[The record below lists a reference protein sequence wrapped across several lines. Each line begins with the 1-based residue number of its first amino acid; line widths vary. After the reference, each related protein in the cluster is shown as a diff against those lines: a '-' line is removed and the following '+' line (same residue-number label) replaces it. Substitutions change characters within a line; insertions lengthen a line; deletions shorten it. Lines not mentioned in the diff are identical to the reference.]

1 MGDEELA
8 AFAAEVIIFL
18 RLRKVTQ
25 VVERPWFSYA
35 TIFLLQL
42 KVIWGMW
49 LYRDL
54 TSGDTSYYFLTAYDW
69 FKYRRVLI
77 AWSPLYTSFYGSL
90 LHVAHDAYTV
100 TILHRV
106 LIVLALAILVL
117 ALMRRLL
124 PPNVAWLAAVWWVV
138 LPINYDALYEIHL
151 FAVIPMVLSFLVIVW
166 KPGPWGRGICLA
178 ILFASTFLMR
188 NELLIATIL
197 FAALSISW
205 DLLRVRTG
213 TPQTAGFVRAYGI
226 PLLVASVLIL
236 FYVSRATDIGMSK
249 EMSRKHTLN
258 ICQTFT
264 FGYQQRHPDW
274 HGSPWTQ
281 CQDVMILVFGV
292 PEPSLAQALRRN
304 PRAMLEH
311 FWWNIQLIP
320 SGLQILLFDSMSRTI
335 TPDYIP
341 VKQGLRAILYSAIT
355 SAIVIAGLY
364 WLIRE
369 RQYWWKFWLSDRIW
383 AWIAMGCV
391 GVVVT
396 VVMVT
401 QRPRPSY
408 MFTLGIALRA
418 AIAMCGWIG
427 VRRWLVMQRLGD
439 VMPVG
444 MVALILFIP
453 RHYTQDNRDLL
464 ENYRR
469 LTAFEEIV
477 QRPKTGLVVLA
488 WGDEL
493 CNYVGKSHWGWAAI
507 KFQPD
512 DCRPLSFAALQQQVT
527 PETPFRKVLQ
537 NNRATLLFAS
547 DELLANA
554 GALRSMEDAK
564 SHGWKIIGMQ
574 HDGKHNWELLSIETP
589 PTSEISV
596 R

>member
-1 MGDEELA
+1 
-8 AFAAEVIIFL
+8 
-18 RLRKVTQ
+18 
-25 VVERPWFSYA
+25 
-35 TIFLLQL
+35 
-42 KVIWGMW
+42 MW
-49 LYRDL
+49 LSRDL
-54 TSGDTSYYFLTAYDW
+54 TWGDTSYYFLTAYDW
-69 FKYRRVLI
+69 FKNRRVLI

-90 LHVAHDAYTV
+90 LYFAHDAYTV

-106 LIVLALAILVL
+106 LIVLTLAILVL

-124 PPNVAWLAAVWWVV
+124 PPSIAWLAAAWWVV
-138 LPINYDALYEIHL
+138 LPINYDAMFEVHL
-151 FAVIPMVLSFLVIVW
+151 FALIPMLLSFLVILW

-188 NELLIATIL
+188 NELFIPTIL
-197 FAALSISW
+197 FGVLGLSW

-213 TPQTAGFVRAYGI
+213 TPQTASILRAYGI
-226 PLLVASVLIL
+226 PLLVASALIL
-236 FYVSRATDIGMSK
+236 FYVSRATDLRMPG

-281 CQDVMILVFGV
+281 CQQVMTRVFGV
-292 PEPSLAQALRRN
+292 PEPSFAQALKRN
-304 PRAMLEH
+304 PYAMLEH

-320 SGLQILLFDSMSRTI
+320 SGLQVLLFNQMSGTV
-335 TPDYIP
+335 TPDYIS
-341 VKQGLRAILYSAIT
+341 VKHTWRAFLFSFISCALLALGIFR
-355 SAIVIAGLY
+355 
-364 WLIRE
+364 LIRE
-369 RQYWWKFWLSDRIW
+369 RDFWWEFWLGERIW
-383 AWIAMGCV
+383 AWIAMGCL

-396 VVMVT
+396 IVMVT

-427 VRRWLVMQRLGD
+427 ARRWLEVQRLD
-439 VMPVG
+439 PVMPVA

-453 RHYTQDNRDLL
+453 CRYKQDNNNRDLL
-464 ENYRR
+464 ESYRR
-469 LTAFEEIV
+469 LAAFEEIV
-477 QRPKTGLVVLA
+477 QRPKTGLVVLN

-512 DCRPLSFAALQQQVT
+512 DCHPLSFAELQKQVT
-527 PETPFRKVLQ
+527 PEMPFRQILE
-537 NNRATLLFAS
+537 NNDATLLFAS
-547 DELLANA
+547 DELFADA
-554 GALRSMEDAK
+554 RALRSLEDAK

-574 HDGKHNWELLSIETP
+574 HDGKHNWELLSVE
-589 PTSEISV
+589 
-596 R
+596 